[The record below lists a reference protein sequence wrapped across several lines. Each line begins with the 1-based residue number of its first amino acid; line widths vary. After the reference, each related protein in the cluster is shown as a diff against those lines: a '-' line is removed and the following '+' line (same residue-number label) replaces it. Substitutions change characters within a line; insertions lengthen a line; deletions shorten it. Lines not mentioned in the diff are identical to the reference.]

1 MGLIVTEVGF
11 FTFFSLYILTC
22 PLMNVKLCK
31 AFILNRLVKY
41 VFLICY
47 MVPIESVNIQVF
59 VYEVCCSGI
68 CLIRIDHILHP

>member
-1 MGLIVTEVGF
+1 M
-11 FTFFSLYILTC
+11 S
-22 PLMNVKLCK
+22 
-31 AFILNRLVKY
+31 
-41 VFLICY
+41 FLSSY